1 MANND
6 VTIEGIDENL
16 KRLASQNKRVTN
28 KALKKGAEYVRKTLE
43 QNTPTGKSGI
53 HLKDNTVVTNM
64 DQNGEIK
71 IGFNGKGANDVSWRV
86 HFVELGTMKQPP
98 QAFIQRT
105 QAQTKERFFSIV
117 AEELKKGLGL

>member
-53 HLKDNTVVTNM
+53 HLKDNTVVANM

-71 IGFNGKGANDVSWRV
+71 IGFNGKGTNDVSWRV

-105 QAQTKERFFSIV
+105 QAQTKERFFSMV